1 MLNSLCRHLPG
12 PKLRR
17 LVVSLALT
25 SAAASCTSIDFEK
38 LQPGSFSG
46 TLIVMWVGP
55 GSSSSGD
62 GKFVFVPD
70 PHDRLTF
77 IRPGG
82 KGNPIVPGV
91 MYTDGGSVPRAVQ
104 VFRGFNPWGY
114 APAYMVHD
122 WIFTAHHC
130 FVDERKDPIY
140 TAVGDIGFKESGII
154 LGEAIWTLMKEKL
167 VVRDDVVAAA
177 ITAAVRSPFARKIWD
192 GSPGACERD
201 AVTEAHLRE
210 IERAVPGSTAEEAR
224 RRHLDVAGAIRSF
237 RRASKAVEVGRVTF

>member
-1 MLNSLCRHLPG
+1 MIYSLCRHLPG

-17 LVVSLALT
+17 LATSLVLIA
-25 SAAASCTSIDFEK
+25 AAASCTSIDFEK

-55 GSSSSGD
+55 GASSGD

-82 KGNPIVPGV
+82 KENPIVPGV

-130 FVDERKDPIY
+130 LVDGRKDPVY
-140 TAVGDIGFKESGII
+140 VAVSDIGFDESGVI

-167 VVRDDVVAAA
+167 VIRDDVVAGA
-177 ITAAVRSPFARKIWD
+177 ITTAVRSPFAKKIWD
-192 GSPGACERD
+192 GSPGACENS
-201 AVTEAHLRE
+201 AVTEDHLRE
-210 IERAVPGSTAEEAR
+210 IERAVPGSTVDEAR
-224 RRHLDVAGAIRSF
+224 RRHLDIAGAIRSF
-237 RRASKAVEVGRVTF
+237 RRASNAVEVGRVTF